1 MRRWSTASLL
11 AIPLLTLGACG
22 DASSPRLSS
31 SDLAKAGRLT
41 FSVEQAAQLLAP
53 VEELPNDGEVV
64 RALAEFWM
72 DYTLLALAATEP
84 GEDGIAGLDLS
95 SVLGPQEN
103 QSIIMRLRE
112 AVIDEEIQVSD
123 AEIESFFEA
132 ERPGEEVRARHI
144 LLLFPTDATQAQ
156 MDSVRNLAISLRDR
170 ARAGANFAS
179 LASEWSED
187 PGSAQRGG
195 DLDYFP
201 RGMMV
206 APFEQAAF
214 SLAPGETSDLVESQ
228 FGLHIIRVE
237 DRRSPTLDE
246 IREELRLGLQQ
257 ERVAQAE
264 SIFVAGV
271 EEAANVRVED
281 GAAALMRDVAEQDE
295 QPLRGRSAS
304 RVIARFQG
312 GTYTAGDFQKFLVS
326 QGPGL
331 RPQVVT
337 AEDSDL
343 LNFLDNLV
351 RSELLLAE
359 ARSRGIQADQEEV
372 QAVRESILDQYRQI
386 AQIVGVSDIVIEA
399 GQSREQA
406 VNAAIQD
413 ILERVIRGQADVFP
427 LQNLA
432 LPLREKYG
440 HSISETAIPR
450 VVERID
456 ALRAAGTPDQGG
468 DDPSEDDLS

>member
-11 AIPLLTLGACG
+11 ALPLLTLAACG
-22 DASSPRLSS
+22 DASSSPRLGS
-31 SDLAKAGRLT
+31 SDLAKAGKLT
-41 FSVEQAAQLLAP
+41 FTVEQAAQLLAP

-84 GEDGIAGLDLS
+84 SGDGIDRLDLT
-95 SVLGPQEN
+95 SVLAPQEN
-103 QSIIMRLRE
+103 QSVIMRLRE
-112 AVIDEEIQVSD
+112 AVINEDIEVSDEEIE
-123 AEIESFFEA
+123 AFFAA

-156 MDSVRNLAISLRDR
+156 IDSVRNLAAELRDR
-170 ARAGANFAS
+170 ARAGANFAT
-179 LASEWSED
+179 LAAEWSED

-206 APFEQAAF
+206 PPFEEAAF
-214 SLAPGETSDLVESQ
+214 SLAPGEISDLVESQ

-237 DRRSPTLDE
+237 DRRAPTLAE
-246 IREELRLGLQQ
+246 IREELRMGLRQ
-257 ERVAQAE
+257 ERIAQAE

-271 EEAANVRVED
+271 EEAANIQIEE
-281 GAAALMRDVAEQDE
+281 GAAALMRNVAEQDE
-295 QPLRGRSAS
+295 QPLRGRSAT
-304 RVIARFQG
+304 RVIARYQG
-312 GTYTAGDFQKFLVS
+312 GSYTAGEFQTFLVS

-331 RPQVVT
+331 RPQVVM
-337 AEDSDL
+337 ADDQDL

-359 ARSRGIQADQEEV
+359 ARSRGITADAEEV
-372 QAVRESILDQYRQI
+372 RAVRDGILDQYRQI
-386 AQIVGVSDIVIEA
+386 ADIVGVSEIAISA
-399 GQSREQA
+399 GQSREAA
-406 VNAAIQD
+406 VAAAILE
-413 ILERVIRGQADVFP
+413 IMERVIRGEADVFP

-440 HSISETAIPR
+440 YAISETAIPR
-450 VVERID
+450 VVERIE
-456 ALRAAGTPDQGG
+456 ALRAAGGG
-468 DDPSEDDLS
+468 QDEEGEQE